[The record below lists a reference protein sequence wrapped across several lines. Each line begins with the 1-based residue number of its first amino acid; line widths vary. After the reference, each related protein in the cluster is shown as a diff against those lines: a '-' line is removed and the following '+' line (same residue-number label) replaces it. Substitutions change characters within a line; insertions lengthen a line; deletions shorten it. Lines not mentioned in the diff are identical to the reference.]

1 MLNPLQNFFQSG
13 TKGGK
18 SYLTFEWTNQHGSGR
33 NDDTNPHKLNNDI
46 VLQYMCQPAHDKL
59 NVASVRNGI
68 NTNTPNFKASNNKQE
83 SLVGYRQRKAG
94 NVDVNRGMH
103 ESWEWYDKCRRRE
116 RNQGR
121 EFVVLRAS
129 KIGRRVSTSVFS
141 FFYRHYS

>member
-13 TKGGK
+13 VQGGK
-18 SYLTFEWTNQHGSGR
+18 SYLTFEWTNQHGSGG
-33 NDDTNPHKLNNDI
+33 NDVTNPHKMNSDI

-59 NVASVRNGI
+59 TGDSVRNGI

-83 SLVGYRQRKAG
+83 SLASYRKRKAG

-121 EFVVLRAS
+121 RFVVLD
-129 KIGRRVSTSVFS
+129 
-141 FFYRHYS
+141 H

>member
-1 MLNPLQNFFQSG
+1 MNS
-13 TKGGK
+13 
-18 SYLTFEWTNQHGSGR
+18 
-33 NDDTNPHKLNNDI
+33 DV

-59 NVASVRNGI
+59 TGDSVRNGI

-83 SLVGYRQRKAG
+83 SSASYKQRKKG

-121 EFVVLRAS
+121 RFVASSGPLR
-129 KIGRRVSTSVFS
+129 
-141 FFYRHYS
+141 